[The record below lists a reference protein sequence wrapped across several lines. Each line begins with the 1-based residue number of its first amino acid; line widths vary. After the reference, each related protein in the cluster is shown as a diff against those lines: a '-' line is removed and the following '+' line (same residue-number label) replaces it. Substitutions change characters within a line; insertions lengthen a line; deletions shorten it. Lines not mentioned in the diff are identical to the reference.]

1 MIQSFKVNGFMLIFS
16 PIMADLTRVCQ
27 EVRSRFFP
35 GLPRKLKYIVRLGDF
50 RRGQKWPESE
60 YEN

>member
-1 MIQSFKVNGFMLIFS
+1 MLIFS